1 MNPAMTCPNCGAELA
16 KDRSGD
22 MCPACLL
29 RAALRP
35 GPIAEELSSAP
46 REALGTMIG
55 RYKLLQ
61 EIGEGGFGIVYMA
74 EQTEPV
80 KRMVALKVLKP
91 GMDTREVVARFE
103 AERQALAMMDHPNIA
118 RVHDGGTTDSGRPY
132 FVMELVKGMPLTT
145 YCDREQLTTRQ
156 RLDLFLDVLSAVQHA
171 HQKGIIHRDL
181 KPSNI
186 LVSPHD
192 GRPVIKVIDFGIA
205 KALSM
210 ELTSRT
216 LFTSFGQMIG
226 TPQYTSPEQAEV
238 NALDVDTRSD
248 IYSLGVVL
256 YELLTGHTPLDAQKI
271 RQAGYA
277 EIQRLIREDEPLK
290 PSTRISSL
298 GQALPDIARQRAAEP
313 LKLAKQLRG
322 DLDWIV
328 MKALEKD
335 RRRRYETAND
345 FAADLRSHLSD
356 EPVTACPPSAGYR
369 FRKLVRRNRGVATT
383 LGAVLLSMLIGIGGI
398 LWNWRAAEIARDQS
412 EDNLSTANRE
422 WRRAEENAYV
432 AHMLVA
438 TNMFEDGRLGGFRGL
453 LDRHRPAPQRPDLR
467 GWEWYYLNSLLHRDI
482 RTMSRGPEAVRSV
495 DWHPDGHRLAS
506 AGDQGLV
513 TIWDPE
519 TGSILEEFT
528 GHIGPVYEIEWS
540 GDGSLLAS
548 AGADGTVRLWKP
560 GTTREVLVYKE
571 SSKAVRALAWSHD
584 GKSIVSGG
592 DDRTLRQ
599 WDVATGN
606 TLTTGSVGGSV
617 LTIDFH
623 PRESKFVCATGGE
636 GLRQDHW
643 ISIQN
648 GKFVTTYKGNRVL
661 ACVSWSPDGSVL
673 AAGDHGSS
681 GGIERLS
688 PQGSRMSSFSFHQ
701 GPTRSIDWS
710 SDGISLASCGDDESV
725 QCNRLDAGVKRGFM
739 AGHNGPVLSVKWNPD
754 NSMLA
759 SAGDD
764 GTVRL
769 WKPEQSRFPCVSRSY
784 RGAVT
789 GLAWSPDSS
798 RLAIA
803 AGLAGLHVMDPDK
816 PDEAKRLPSRAN
828 FTWETDW
835 SPDGTRIAA
844 VGGAG
849 VSTIWDA
856 SSGKV
861 LGDHMEGGIGMLI
874 RWSPDGRHLL
884 VVYRGGWNTAD
895 GKSGILVLDG
905 KDAKK
910 ITSFPVVAIERACW
924 SRCGTEIIT
933 CGNNGAIDYWN
944 WQTGKVS
951 RRLLKS
957 AERIACVEWSPD
969 WSKLVV
975 TGRSG
980 LEMVLDS
987 SGKEI
992 FRASGQSDVPGVAWS
1007 PDGSR
1012 IATVAFDGMLKIRH
1026 ADTGDEVFNLKA
1038 DAKDIFAVAWS
1049 PNGKKIAKGGFD
1061 GSLKILDAESGMDKS
1076 SRNLHM
1082 TIGPLGAT
1090 SRTKPNLSGIKAI
1103 YKGECENETGLQ
1115 EHRFPATTGRYVC
1128 IQIDSSLN
1136 GMPISALGEVEIL
1149 DGNGDP
1155 IPNSAWK
1162 CEYADIEP
1170 MGHYW
1175 PVLAWDGK
1183 PETCWHTP
1191 YKKQEAAYPHLLV
1204 IDMGKSGIVGGV
1216 RIQQRSDH
1224 ENGRIRNFQLYLREN
1239 PFPIK

>member
-1 MNPAMTCPNCGAELA
+1 MLSDPAKEE
-16 KDRSGD
+16 
-22 MCPACLL
+22 
-29 RAALRP
+29 
-35 GPIAEELSSAP
+35 IADAP
-46 REALGTMIG
+46 REALGTLIG
-55 RYKLLQ
+55 RYKLLL

-91 GMDTREVVARFE
+91 GMDTREVIARFE
-103 AERQALAMMDHPNIA
+103 AERQALALMDHPNIA
-118 RVHDGGTTDSGRPY
+118 RVYDGGTTESGRPY

-145 YCDREQLTTRQ
+145 YCDSAQLNTRE
-156 RLDLFLDVLSAVQHA
+156 RLNLFLDVLSAVQHA

-186 LVSPHD
+186 MVSPHD

-216 LFTSFGQMIG
+216 LFTGFGQMIG

-256 YELLTGHTPLDAQKI
+256 YELLTGHTPLDAHKL
-271 RQAGYA
+271 RQSGYA
-277 EIQRLIREDEPLK
+277 EIQRLIREEDPPK

-298 GQALPDIARQRAAEP
+298 GQSLPNIAKHRSAEP
-313 LKLAKQLRG
+313 LKLARLLRG

-335 RRRRYETAND
+335 RKRRYETANG
-345 FAADLRSHLSD
+345 FAADLRRHLAD
-356 EPVTACPPSAGYR
+356 EPVVACPPSAGYR

-383 LGAVLLSMLIGIGGI
+383 LAAVLLSMLIGIGGI
-398 LWNWRAAEIARDQS
+398 VWNWRAAEIARDQS
-412 EDNLSTANRE
+412 ERDLTTANRE

-438 TNMFEDGRLGGFRGL
+438 KNRFEDGRLGGFREL
-453 LDRHRPAPQRPDLR
+453 LDRHRPEPQSPDLR
-467 GWEWYYLNSLLHRDI
+467 GWEWYYLNSLLHRDL
-482 RTMSRGPEAVRSV
+482 RTMSRGPEAVRCV
-495 DWHPDGHRLAS
+495 DWHPDGRLAS

-519 TGSILEEFT
+519 TGSVLEEFT
-528 GHIGPVYEIEWS
+528 GHVGPVYEIEWS
-540 GDGSLLAS
+540 ADGRLLAS
-548 AGADGTVRLWKP
+548 AGADGTVRLWESGNP
-560 GTTREVLVYKE
+560 REVLVYKE
-571 SSKAVRALAWSHD
+571 ASKAVRALAWSHD

-592 DDRTLRQ
+592 DDNTLCQ
-599 WDVATGN
+599 WEVATGN
-606 TLTTGSVGGSV
+606 TLITGSVGGSV
-617 LTIDFH
+617 VAIDFH
-623 PRESKFVCATGGE
+623 PRESKFVCSTGGY
-636 GLRQDHW
+636 GQRQDHW

-648 GKFVTTYKGNRVL
+648 GKFVTTYKGNRIL

-681 GGIERLS
+681 GTIERLS

-701 GPTRSIDWS
+701 GPTRGIDWS
-710 SDGISLASCGDDESV
+710 SDGMSLASCGDDGSI
-725 QCNRLDAGVKRGFM
+725 QCNRLDTGVKRGFM

-769 WKPEQSRFPCVSRSY
+769 WNPDQPRFPCVSRSY
-784 RGAVT
+784 RGVVT
-789 GLAWSPDSS
+789 GLAWSKDSS

-803 AGLAGLHVMDPDK
+803 AGLAGLYIMDPDK
-816 PDEAKRLPSRAN
+816 PDESTRLPSRAN
-828 FTWETDW
+828 FTWDTDW

-849 VSTIWDA
+849 VTTIWDA

-861 LGDHMEGGIGMLI
+861 LGDHMEGGLGIHI
-874 RWSPDGRHLL
+874 RWSPDGRYLL
-884 VVYRGGWNTAD
+884 VVYRSNSGTSD
-895 GKSGILVLDG
+895 GKCGILILDG
-905 KDAKK
+905 KNAKR
-910 ITSFPVVAIERACW
+910 ITSFRVIGIERACW
-924 SRCGTEIIT
+924 TRCGTEIIT
-933 CGNNGAIDYWN
+933 CGTDGVIDYWN
-944 WQTGKVS
+944 WQTGQVN
-951 RRLLKS
+951 RRLLKL
-957 AERIACVEWSPD
+957 ADRLACVEWSPD

-975 TGRSG
+975 TSKSG

-1007 PDGSR
+1007 PDSSR

-1026 ADTGDEVFNLKA
+1026 ATTGDEVFNMNA
-1038 DAKDIFAVAWS
+1038 HAKDIFAVAWS
-1049 PNGKKIAKGGFD
+1049 PDGRKIATGGFD
-1061 GSLKILDAESGMDKS
+1061 AILKIWDAGSGMEEPA
-1076 SRNLHM
+1076 RNLHK
-1082 TIGPLGAT
+1082 TIGPLAAT
-1090 SRTKPNLSGIKAI
+1090 SRTKPDLSGIKAI
-1103 YKGECENETGLQ
+1103 YKGECKNETGWQ
-1115 EHRFPATTGRYVC
+1115 EHRFPATMGRYVC

-1136 GMPISALGEVEIL
+1136 GMPISALGELEIL

-1175 PVLAWDGK
+1175 PILAWDGK

-1204 IDMGKSGIVGGV
+1204 IDMGKVGMVSGV

-1224 ENGRIRNFQLYLREN
+1224 ENGRIRNFQLFVREI